1 MILIVYGTRPEYI
14 KLKPIIDKFQEL
26 NIKFKTLFT
35 GQHENIVSKDCDFQ
49 LNFIDWTENRLNNI
63 LINCLS
69 IPNSCFEDI
78 EFVLIQGDTTSVLGV
93 ALSAFHR
100 KIKIIHLESGLRTYD
115 IENPYP
121 EEINRQI
128 VSRIS
133 NINLCPTTNNLNNLI
148 NEKVIGSSFVVGNTV
163 LDNLL
168 VYKENCSYDNKILIT
183 LHRREN
189 HDLIDKW
196 FEVINDLSFKYPNY
210 EFILPIHPNPNVI
223 QHKNILTNVNV
234 VDPLSHGDLI
244 KILIKCTLVITDSG
258 GLQEECSFF
267 NKKCLVCR
275 NTTERQESIGKS
287 SFLINSPEHLKH
299 EFEYHLVNYNISE
312 LCPYGDGYSSDK
324 IINLLKN
331 NFQIKE
337 Y

>member
-1 MILIVYGTRPEYI
+1 MILITYGTRPEYI
-14 KLKPIIDKFQEL
+14 KIKPLINKLLIND
-26 NIKFKTLFT
+26 IKFKLLYT
-35 GQHENIVSKDCDFQ
+35 GQHKDIVDKECDFN
-49 LNFIDWTENRLNNI
+49 LNFKDYTTNRLNNI

-69 IPNSCFEDI
+69 IPDEWFNGVEY
-78 EFVLIQGDTTSVLGV
+78 VLVQGDTTSVLGLS
-93 ALSAFHR
+93 LSAFNR
-100 KIKIIHLESGLRTYD
+100 KVKVIHLEAGLRTYD
-115 IENPYP
+115 FNNPYP

-133 NINLCPTTNNLNNLI
+133 NINLCPTDNNLINLI
-148 NEKVIGSSFVVGNTV
+148 NEKVMGDSFVVGNTV

-168 VYKENCSYDNKILIT
+168 SYKENCVYDNKILVT

-196 FEVINDLSFKYPNY
+196 FEVINELSLNHPNY

-223 QHKNILTNVNV
+223 KHKDILTNINV
-234 VDPLSHGDLI
+234 INPLSHDDLI

-275 NTTERQESIGKS
+275 NTTERQESVGKS

-299 EFEYHLVNYNISE
+299 EFEYHLVNYNINHT
-312 LCPYGDGYSSDK
+312 CPYGDGYSSDK

-331 NFQIKE
+331 EFQI
-337 Y
+337 